1 MAFKIPG
8 LLKSPAFRAGAF
20 KAVNTRFDQAR
31 ENIDKYR
38 DAAQKSGAN
47 LFKEH
52 EATKNKLSVENKA
65 KTYIAAQFSPMMA
78 DYLDSIEAI
87 DFTVGM
93 DTKDFFEQVDAE
105 AAKVQQGGGVPEDF
119 KANENMYY
127 GDQRYEQYE
136 TSYNKVK
143 DFMDK
148 NNAIFGNSFSL
159 LMEEQAPSL
168 MTKEQFG
175 VTAREDIASLNR
187 TGTGATEIDSVVE
200 GRIPKLVNLEY
211 APISGKL
218 KPDNQGGVYYEIT
231 DATDIMGS
239 GVANSFASQHYRFNP
254 DKTETGIG
262 FSVRQ
267 GVKVTKAILSLAG
280 TDDNRDTALNDIA
293 GIDSYILN
301 NIAGIASNEAE
312 LINAYQRGFGLYLFA
327 LGTRTKNP
335 GLVNEVRNEIEQAYG
350 ISIPPLTGV

>member
-1 MAFKIPG
+1 
-8 LLKSPAFRAGAF
+8 
-20 KAVNTRFDQAR
+20 
-31 ENIDKYR
+31 
-38 DAAQKSGAN
+38 
-47 LFKEH
+47 
-52 EATKNKLSVENKA
+52 
-65 KTYIAAQFSPMMA
+65 
-78 DYLDSIEAI
+78 
-87 DFTVGM
+87 
-93 DTKDFFEQVDAE
+93 
-105 AAKVQQGGGVPEDF
+105 
-119 KANENMYY
+119 
-127 GDQRYEQYE
+127 
-136 TSYNKVK
+136 
-143 DFMDK
+143 
-148 NNAIFGNSFSL
+148 
-159 LMEEQAPSL
+159 
-168 MTKEQFG
+168 
-175 VTAREDIASLNR
+175 
-187 TGTGATEIDSVVE
+187 
-200 GRIPKLVNLEY
+200 
-211 APISGKL
+211 
-218 KPDNQGGVYYEIT
+218 
-231 DATDIMGS
+231 MGS